1 MAMRI
6 KKASEYSEFN
16 LTIRSYMEKIENG
29 DITFD
34 IDIQRP
40 YVQKDTEQKSLLI
53 QSLIINDI
61 IPPFIFNKVDD
72 IYEAMD
78 CKQRSLTIQKF
89 LNNEFAL
96 KGVMLIEVINDNG
109 ELEELDIND
118 LKFSELPEY
127 IQNAIKDCNIKI

>member
-40 YVQKDTEQKSLLI
+40 YV
-53 QSLIINDI
+53 
-61 IPPFIFNKVDD
+61 
-72 IYEAMD
+72 
-78 CKQRSLTIQKF
+78 
-89 LNNEFAL
+89 
-96 KGVMLIEVINDNG
+96 
-109 ELEELDIND
+109 
-118 LKFSELPEY
+118 
-127 IQNAIKDCNIKI
+127 